1 MLWEKKGL
9 IYRPDGRLP
18 WAKQRAFPT
27 NPLLMDDDV
36 FRIYV
41 GFCDENMVGRVG
53 FVEVDANNPSKVLRI
68 SEKPVLDIGVPGAF
82 DENGILPLSVL
93 RVDDEIY
100 MYYTGYQLGYKVRY
114 YQFTGLAISR
124 DNGDS
129 FIRYKRVPVLDR
141 SDKELTNRTS
151 VHVLLNDGI
160 FKMWYVGG
168 SEWTNVDGKLLPIY
182 NIRYLESND
191 GKTWGE
197 EGKVCIDFANED
209 EHAFGRPFVY
219 RDGGIYKMFYSIR
232 TRSKKGYGLGYAES
246 RNGIDWTRKDAEVG
260 IGVSDSGWDSQ
271 MIEYASIFRYKG
283 KTYMFYNGN
292 NMGETGFGYAVL
304 KS

>member
-9 IYRPDGRLP
+9 IYRPDGRPP
-18 WAKQRAFPT
+18 WAKRRAFPT

-36 FRIYV
+36 LRIYV

-53 FVEVDANNPSKVLRI
+53 FVEVDVNNPSKVLRI

-82 DENGILPLSVL
+82 DENGVVPLSVL
-93 RVDDEIY
+93 RVDDVIY

-141 SDKELTNRTS
+141 SDKELTNRTAAS
-151 VHVLLNDGI
+151 VLLDDGI

-168 SEWTNVDGKLLPIY
+168 SEWTNVNGKLLPIY

-219 RDGGIYKMFYSIR
+219 RDGGIYKMFYSVR
-232 TRSKKGYGLGYAES
+232 TRSKGYRLGYAES

-271 MIEYASIFRYKG
+271 MIEYANIFRYKG